1 MTNEICT
8 SAERVARVAVSLR
21 KHFVAHPGYDTTLRL
36 FHGLMDKRRAEL
48 DLGLTSEGRGIA
60 VIGESGSGKTTAAQR
75 ILRRMDLSG
84 TEPGELRWISI
95 RVPTPATQ
103 KDLARAILQALD
115 FPILRD
121 TTASRMWEMVHH
133 HLQLRKCWLI
143 HLDEGQELG
152 GRGSETEKAAV
163 INALKS
169 LMQIPD
175 WPVNLIVSGTLE
187 LNDLLMQDPQL
198 SRRFFVVR
206 FLPVTEFDACDEVRG
221 LVAGYAGLADIPL
234 TPDLSDVEFIP
245 RLIHAGREQFGVV
258 VELIIGAITRAL
270 GDGKA
275 AVGLKDFARFYAERS
290 GDVSARNPFLV
301 PDFRS
306 IPTGRAALDPEPPT
320 PSKGRGKKLH
330 ALMTFGT
337 QLHQNSAADVVVI
350 RHPVASNWA
359 PRAAPIDCRNWRPG
373 GAVTHLVA

>member
-1 MTNEICT
+1 MTNDICT
-8 SAERVARVAVSLR
+8 SAKRTARVAVSLR

-36 FHGLMDKRRAEL
+36 FRALMDKRHAEL
-48 DLGLTSEGRGIA
+48 DLGLSSEGRGIA
-60 VIGESGSGKTTAAQR
+60 VIGESGSGKTTAVQR
-75 ILRRMDLSG
+75 ILRRMDLSDAK
-84 TEPGELRWISI
+84 PGELRWISI

-103 KDLARAILQALD
+103 KDLARAILQALS

-121 TTASRMWEMVHH
+121 TTASRMWEMAHH

-163 INALKS
+163 INALKG

-187 LNDLLMQDPQL
+187 LNELLMQDPQL

-206 FLPVTEFDACDEVRG
+206 FLPVTELDSCNDVHG
-221 LVAGYAGLADIPL
+221 LLAGYAGLAELPL
-234 TPDLSDVEFIP
+234 ASNLSDAEFVP
-245 RLIHAGREQFGVV
+245 RLIHAGREQFGIV

-270 GDGKA
+270 AEGEQA
-275 AVGLKDFARFYAERS
+275 AGVKDFARFYAERS

-306 IPTGRAALDPEPPT
+306 IPTGRAPLDPEPPIS
-320 PSKGRGKKLH
+320 PKGRRQK
-330 ALMTFGT
+330 
-337 QLHQNSAADVVVI
+337 
-350 RHPVASNWA
+350 
-359 PRAAPIDCRNWRPG
+359 PRGRR
-373 GAVTHLVA
+373 

>member
-1 MTNEICT
+1 MTNDICT

-36 FHGLMDKRRAEL
+36 FHELMDKRQAEL
-48 DLGLTSEGRGIA
+48 SLGLSSEGRGIA
-60 VIGESGSGKTTAAQR
+60 VIGESGSGKTTAVQR
-75 ILRRMDLSG
+75 ILRRMDVSNID
-84 TEPGELRWISI
+84 PGELRWISV

-121 TTASRMWEMVHH
+121 TTASRMWDLVAH

-143 HLDEGQELG
+143 HFDEGQELG

-169 LMQIPD
+169 LMQIAD
-175 WPVNLIVSGTLE
+175 WPINLIISGTPE

-206 FLPVTEFDACDEVRG
+206 FLPVTEFDARDEVRS
-221 LVAGYAGLADIPL
+221 LTAGYAGLADLPL
-234 TPDLSDVEFIP
+234 APDLADVEFVP
-245 RLIHAGREQFGVV
+245 RLIHAGREQFGIV
-258 VELIIGAITRAL
+258 VEMIIGAITRAL
-270 GDGKA
+270 ADGKP
-275 AVGLKDFARFYAERS
+275 AVSLRDFARFYAERS
-290 GDVSARNPFLV
+290 GDVSARNPFIV

-306 IPTGRAALDPEPPT
+306 IPTGRTSLDPEPPT
-320 PSKGRGKKLH
+320 PPKGRPKKRR
-330 ALMTFGT
+330 G
-337 QLHQNSAADVVVI
+337 
-350 RHPVASNWA
+350 R
-359 PRAAPIDCRNWRPG
+359 R
-373 GAVTHLVA
+373 

>member
-1 MTNEICT
+1 MTNDICT
-8 SAERVARVAVSLR
+8 SAEGVARVAVSLR

-36 FHGLMDKRRAEL
+36 FRELMDKRQAEL
-48 DLGLTSEGRGIA
+48 SLGLSSEGRGIA
-60 VIGESGSGKTTAAQR
+60 VIGESGSGKTTAVQR
-75 ILRRMDLSG
+75 ILRRMDLSD

-121 TTASRMWEMVHH
+121 TTASRMWDLVAH

-175 WPVNLIVSGTLE
+175 WPVNLIISGTLE
-187 LNDLLMQDPQL
+187 LNHLLMQDPQL

-206 FLPVTEFDACDEVRG
+206 FLPVTEFDAGDEVRG
-221 LVAGYAGLADIPL
+221 LMTGYTGLADIPL
-234 TPDLSDVEFIP
+234 APDLSDVEFIP
-245 RLIHAGREQFGVV
+245 RLIHAGREQFGIV
-258 VELIIGAITRAL
+258 VEMIIGAITRAL
-270 GDGKA
+270 AEEKPA
-275 AVGLKDFARFYAERS
+275 LGLKDFARFYAERT

-306 IPTGRAALDPEPPT
+306 IPTGRAPLDPEPP
-320 PSKGRGKKLH
+320 PPPKGRPKK
-330 ALMTFGT
+330 
-337 QLHQNSAADVVVI
+337 
-350 RHPVASNWA
+350 
-359 PRAAPIDCRNWRPG
+359 PRGRR
-373 GAVTHLVA
+373 

>member
-1 MTNEICT
+1 MTNDVCT
-8 SAERVARVAVSLR
+8 STERVARVAVSLR

-36 FHGLMDKRRAEL
+36 FHEVMDKRRSEL
-48 DLGLTSEGRGIA
+48 ELGLSSEGRSIA
-60 VIGESGSGKTTAAQR
+60 VIGESGSGKTTAVQR
-75 ILRRMDLSG
+75 ILRRMDTSD
-84 TEPGELRWISI
+84 TEPGELRWISV

-103 KDLARAILQALD
+103 KDLARAVLLALG

-187 LNDLLMQDPQL
+187 LNDLLMRDPQL
-198 SRRFFVVR
+198 SRRFFIIR
-206 FLPVTEFDACDEVRG
+206 FLPVTEFDAADEVRG
-221 LVAGYAGLADIPL
+221 LMERYAGLADLLLAPGLADI
-234 TPDLSDVEFIP
+234 EFVP
-245 RLIHAGREQFGVV
+245 RLLQAGREQFGIV
-258 VELIIGAITRAL
+258 VELIIGAISRAL
-270 GDGKA
+270 
-275 AVGLKDFARFYAERS
+275 AVGNSALGPNDFARYYAERS
-290 GDVSARNPFLV
+290 GDISTRNPFLA

-306 IPTGRAALDPEPPT
+306 ISTGRAPFDPEPSIP
-320 PSKGRGKKLH
+320 PNGHGKKPRGK
-330 ALMTFGT
+330 
-337 QLHQNSAADVVVI
+337 
-350 RHPVASNWA
+350 R
-359 PRAAPIDCRNWRPG
+359 
-373 GAVTHLVA
+373 